1 MSSGAFDVAVL
12 IQRML
17 QREDQIICVDN
28 EDLGQVLLDIREE
41 GIAVVGK
48 GATPH
53 DAMEDALKNM
63 RREDE
68 MDPAWVND
76 ALFYFLGPSVPLT
89 QIEAAMKLFTEGMSE
104 RVALI
109 WGYGKNDRREF
120 RVLVICG
127 N

>member
-1 MSSGAFDVAVL
+1 MSNNAFDVAVL

-17 QREDQIICVDN
+17 QRENQIICVDN

-41 GIAVVGK
+41 GIAVTGK
-48 GATPH
+48 GATPN
-53 DAMEDALKNM
+53 DAMEEALKNM
-63 RREDE
+63 REE
-68 MDPAWVND
+68 EIDPAWVND

-89 QIEAAMKLFTEGMSE
+89 QIETAMKLFTGEMSE
-104 RVALI
+104 RVQLI

-127 N
+127 Y